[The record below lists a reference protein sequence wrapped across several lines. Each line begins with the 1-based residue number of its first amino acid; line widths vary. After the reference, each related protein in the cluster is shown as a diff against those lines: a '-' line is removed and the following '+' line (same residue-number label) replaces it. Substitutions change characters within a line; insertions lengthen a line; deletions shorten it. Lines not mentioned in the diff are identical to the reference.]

1 MKHKVNKEA
10 LKKFIEELFETKFS
24 KEKIHEKF
32 HTSEIHELLLSMK
45 KDDDNEEEV
54 CIEPFAFIDADGDY
68 MSLMQQELED
78 EMELNEFMDFYEL
91 HPEACPS
98 LDELTDSIMEKL
110 IENGA
115 LEKNDVESD
124 LLTIPLEE
132 VELEADELEVIQKI
146 ADQIEPIEPG
156 ICIPCYVNGEDK
168 YLIDGLNCNIK
179 NVSILG
185 LSLLTPVNLEI
196 LKVYIDSDM
205 ESEKDIEVSLALKY
219 DDKMVVYKFCM
230 GVLLEAG
237 IISVVDTVE
246 LELTPL
252 EFRGIMKKVNVDE
265 LNDLLK

>member
-1 MKHKVNKEA
+1 MKHKVNKKA

-68 MSLMQQELED
+68 MPLMQYELED
-78 EMELNEFMDFYEL
+78 EMELDEFMDLSEV

-110 IENGA
+110 IEDGV
-115 LEKNDVESD
+115 LEKNDAESD
-124 LLTIPLEE
+124 LLIPLEE

-156 ICIPCYVNGEDK
+156 ICIPCHVNGEDK

-196 LKVYIDSDM
+196 LKLYIDSDM
-205 ESEKDIEVSLALKY
+205 ESEKDIEVSLALKC
-219 DDKMVVYKFCM
+219 DGKMVVYKFCM

-237 IISVVDTVE
+237 IISVVDMVE

-252 EFRGIMKKVNVDE
+252 EFRGIMKKVNADE